1 MRQRELQT
9 TPSSSELS
17 SFQARTPRAE
27 LFALQ
32 SPNLNGAPVAER
44 SFSFLPCGP
53 HQKTGGPQGG
63 VLRREASASHSLTV
77 YKLEL
82 PMTFGGSSLLEL
94 ASLKVSLCKLSRFGR
109 KLPEDSDR
117 SGEPTPGSS
126 ENDLRSRT
134 RPAVAAAE
142 QHCP

>member
-1 MRQRELQT
+1 MQEGDQEEEPLI
-9 TPSSSELS
+9 
-17 SFQARTPRAE
+17 
-27 LFALQ
+27 LFYQ
-32 SPNLNGAPVAER
+32 IP
-44 SFSFLPCGP
+44 
-53 HQKTGGPQGG
+53 
-63 VLRREASASHSLTV
+63 LRRLVAWNKWWHITAR
-77 YKLEL
+77 KLLRTYQKEIL
-82 PMTFGGSSLLEL
+82 G
-94 ASLKVSLCKLSRFGR
+94 FGR

>member
-1 MRQRELQT
+1 M
-9 TPSSSELS
+9 
-17 SFQARTPRAE
+17 
-27 LFALQ
+27 
-32 SPNLNGAPVAER
+32 VAHYR
-44 SFSFLPCGP
+44 P
-53 HQKTGGPQGG
+53 
-63 VLRREASASHSLTV
+63 EASAYIPEEIL
-77 YKLEL
+77 
-82 PMTFGGSSLLEL
+82 G
-94 ASLKVSLCKLSRFGR
+94 FGR